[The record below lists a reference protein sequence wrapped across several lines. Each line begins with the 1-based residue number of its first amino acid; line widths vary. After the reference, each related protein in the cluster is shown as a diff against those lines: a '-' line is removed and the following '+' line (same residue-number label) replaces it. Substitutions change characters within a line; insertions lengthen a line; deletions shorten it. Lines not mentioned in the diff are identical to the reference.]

1 MVLCGGRCSSIR
13 KSSSTSSSKILRL
26 FAIST
31 LLVIL
36 QVNLVKFTSLY
47 DTNGVVVAAESKSSS
62 SSSSQQPA
70 IELSA
75 SLSPLTKKNNT
86 NNESLS
92 SSSLLQGLAST
103 IQPFL
108 QELSDTKNKSQSINH
123 TNTATATSSES
134 ISSTAVADSTNYT
147 ANTTTNTS
155 TKVYDICFVTSIFA
169 ETIQQADQVSN
180 VTELKLLNPT
190 FHYILFTN
198 LLELQG
204 PGWEI
209 IHQTNLTQEYNV
221 SRYITK
227 SRYGKFLAWK
237 IKHPINIQE
246 QCTIVFYMDGYT
258 TPLNT
263 RHAITRFHR
272 SISLVTSNVYGL
284 GQYTKTGSKIDRLS
298 SGLITNQKDTSY
310 NVNLTMTWLR
320 NQSDYSN
327 RCTIYINRHF
337 AYNPRN
343 MIYQQ
348 ISDYFWDEYS
358 KEYGSWRD
366 QLLWCYVMDK
376 YKVKPVNLYKSVA
389 PMKDLFVENRHNWG
403 FNGHKHAIVQGEGEQ
418 LQQE

>member
-1 MVLCGGRCSSIR
+1 MLFGRRCSSIK
-13 KSSSTSSSKILRL
+13 KSSSTTTSSSKILPKRL
-26 FAIST
+26 FVIST

-36 QVNLVKFTSLY
+36 QVNLVTSRFKFISLY
-47 DTNGVVVAAESKSSS
+47 ESNGVVAAGGSKSSS
-62 SSSSQQPA
+62 SLQPS

-75 SLSPLTKKNNT
+75 SQSSLTKNNST
-86 NNESLS
+86 KNESLS
-92 SSSLLQGLAST
+92 SSSLSST
-103 IQPFL
+103 IIPVE
-108 QELSDTKNKSQSINH
+108 QELNDSMNRSQSIKH
-123 TNTATATSSES
+123 TSTDTRASTETIPSTGVTNSTNNTAS
-134 ISSTAVADSTNYT
+134 N
-147 ANTTTNTS
+147 NTTTITTS
-155 TKVYDICFVTSIFA
+155 RKQQVYDICFVTSIFA

-180 VTELKLLNPT
+180 VTELKLSNPT

-209 IHQTNLTQEYNV
+209 IHQTNLTQEYNI

-237 IKHPINIQE
+237 VKHPINIQE

-263 RHAITRFHR
+263 RHAVQRFHR
-272 SISLVTSNVYGL
+272 SIPLITSNVYGL

-298 SGLITNQKDTSY
+298 SGLITNQKDTLH

-320 NQSDYSN
+320 NQGDYSN
-327 RCTIYINRHF
+327 QCTIYINRHF
-337 AYNPRN
+337 AYDPRN
-343 MIYQQ
+343 VIYQQ

-366 QLLWCYVMDK
+366 QLLWCYVLYK
-376 YKVKPVNLYKSVA
+376 YKIKPVNLYKSVA

-403 FNGHKHAIVQGEGEQ
+403 FNGHKHALKEE
-418 LQQE
+418 